1 MGSIVEELGLRRL
14 VGEQDEYVRQ
24 TRRRLHRG
32 AELSGREFQT
42 SAFLKGEARA
52 LGLEVEEV
60 PGVGGTGFIA
70 TLDTGRPGRTVCLR
84 ADIDALPI
92 TESPNNLVGPKP
104 CVSEN
109 EGACHACGHDGHM
122 AMLLGAMRALCS
134 IRDSLRGR
142 VLFAF
147 EEGEEVGYGIRGML
161 AALAPKG
168 VDVVYGTHLAA
179 FLDAGTVEADAG
191 PVMAA
196 ACSVDLTVRGR
207 GGHGSRPDQAIN
219 PIFAAAQVLSGISS
233 AWNNQV
239 AVDKTVTL
247 GISTIHA
254 GAQGNIIP
262 DDCRITGSLRYF
274 DVEEGRHAYDVLRNV
289 ATLTARAHRC
299 TVEFG
304 EGSGP
309 ATVPVVND
317 PGFSA
322 VARCGFDELFP
333 GALTTG
339 VRWYASDSFS
349 RYPGAVAPSV
359 YAFVGV
365 RNERIGTGAP
375 HHTPEFDIDEDA
387 LVLGTG
393 GAVAFACN
401 VLLGE

>member
-1 MGSIVEELGLRRL
+1 MGVIAERLGLRAL
-14 VGEQDEYVRQ
+14 VAEQDAYVREA
-24 TRRRLHRG
+24 RRRLHRG
-32 AELSGREFQT
+32 AELSGQEVET

-52 LGLEVEEV
+52 LGLQIEEV
-60 PGVGGTGFIA
+60 PGLGGTGFIA
-70 TLDTGRPGRTVCLR
+70 ALDTGRPGRTVCLR

-92 TESPNNLVGPKP
+92 EESPTNLVGPKT
-104 CVSEN
+104 CVSEHA
-109 EGACHACGHDGHM
+109 GVSHACGHDGHM

-134 IRDSLRGR
+134 LRDRLRGR

-147 EEGEEVGYGIRGML
+147 EEGEEAHGGIEGML

-196 ACSVDLTVRGR
+196 ACEVDLTVRGR

-219 PIFAAAQVLSGISS
+219 PIFAAAQILSGIAS
-233 AWNNQV
+233 AWSNQV

-254 GAQGNIIP
+254 GERENIIP
-262 DDCRITGSLRYF
+262 DVCRITGSLRYF
-274 DVEEGRHAYDVLRNV
+274 DADEGRHAYEVLQDV
-289 ATLTARAHRC
+289 AQLTARAHRC

-304 EGSGP
+304 ERSGP
-309 ATVPVVND
+309 VLMPVVND
-317 PGFSA
+317 SSFSA
-322 VARCGFDELFP
+322 VARQGFDELFP
-333 GALTTG
+333 GTLVSG
-339 VRWYASDSFS
+339 ERWYASDSFA
-349 RYPGAVAPSV
+349 RYSGEVAPSV
-359 YAFVGV
+359 YAFVGI
-365 RNERIGTGAP
+365 RNEKLGTGAP
-375 HHTPEFDIDEDA
+375 HHTPEFDVDEDA
-387 LVLGTG
+387 LLLGTG

>member
-1 MGSIVEELGLRRL
+1 MSGILDELGIREL
-14 VGEQDEYVRQ
+14 VAEQDAYVRQ
-24 TRRRLHRG
+24 VRRHLHRR
-32 AELSGREFQT
+32 AELSGQEVET
-42 SAFLKGEARA
+42 SAFLKGQARA

-60 PGVGGTGFIA
+60 AGRGGTGFIA

-92 TESPNNLVGPKP
+92 AESADNLAGPKA
-104 CVSEN
+104 CVSEH
-109 EGACHACGHDGHM
+109 EGVCHACGHDGHM
-122 AMLLGAMRALCS
+122 AMLLGAMRVLCS
-134 IRDSLRGR
+134 VRDRLRGR

-147 EEGEEVGYGIRGML
+147 EEGEEVGAGIEGML

-179 FLDAGTVEADAG
+179 FLDSGTVEADAG

-219 PIFAAAQVLSGISS
+219 PIFAAAQVLGGIAS
-233 AWNNQV
+233 AWSNQV

-274 DVEEGRHAYDVLRNV
+274 DAEEGRHAYEVLQSV
-289 ATLTARAHRC
+289 ARLTAQAHRC
-299 TVEFG
+299 SVEFG
-304 EGSGP
+304 ERSGP

-322 VARCGFDELFP
+322 VARRGFEELFP
-333 GALTTG
+333 GALTSG
-339 VRWYASDSFS
+339 ERWYASDSFS
-349 RYPGAVAPSV
+349 RYPGAVAPAV
-359 YAFVGV
+359 YAFVGI
-365 RNERIGTGAP
+365 RNEGLGTGAP

-387 LVLGTG
+387 LAMGTA

-401 VLLGE
+401 ILLDG